1 MTRRWEKTDMKS
13 LMESLLDLFPT
24 PQAITRR
31 LRRERP
37 EDIRGATRELL
48 RRQWSRAGNTKGKLD
63 PDNRQDP
70 EAGLAQ
76 DKEGAA
82 QGDHEVGRGEG
93 KREAPRASR
102 PSW

>member
-13 LMESLLDLFPT
+13 LMESLLDPFPT
-24 PQAITRR
+24 PQAVTWR

-37 EDIRGATRELL
+37 EDVRRATRELF
-48 RRQWSRAGNTKGKLD
+48 RRQWSRAGNMKGKLD

-93 KREAPRASR
+93 KREAPRIVFSDF
-102 PSW
+102 